1 MCRTEL
7 WQKTQRTD
15 CPLKWYRTQDKS
27 VVETNTENKIHHDKK
42 KWKKGRKYTTRRKKT
57 EKFKNKENWLTSLEE
72 GQEEG

>member
-42 KWKKGRKYTTRRKKT
+42 KVEKGKKIYNQKK
-57 EKFKNKENWLTSLEE
+57 KNGKV
-72 GQEEG
+72 QE